1 MTPKPGRAKPW
12 LQRDFRIAWAAGF
25 INNTGD
31 WVLLVAL
38 PVYVFV
44 ETGSGRATAL
54 LFVAQVVA
62 GGLMG
67 PIGGA
72 LVDRWDLKHSLVAT
86 NLAQAV
92 AVLPLLGVA
101 PDRIWPAYVVMAMQS
116 TLKQINDPANVA
128 LLPRVVP
135 TDELTTA
142 NAALSGAESTA
153 RLLGAPLGGI
163 LVAWGG
169 LTPVVIVD
177 ALSFLFVA
185 LTLLFLT
192 ADTSPRATGEKNKK
206 MVREGIRIVRSHP
219 PLLAL
224 LSINALSQ
232 VAQGGF
238 VILFVAFVV
247 ETLGDDGVGLGF
259 IRGAMAVGALVGA
272 AFIARLS
279 NKVQS
284 TTLFSAGLLGLGAAS
299 LLFWN
304 APAVTTTLWVYV
316 LLFSLSGLP
325 GSAISVGLF
334 TTFQTTSPPD
344 ALGRVAGIGYAAGA
358 IGVAAG
364 SILTSLLIDSVN
376 LRVLLN
382 MEATIHL
389 AAGLLALFFVRLPDR
404 GKGC

>member
-1 MTPKPGRAKPW
+1 MTLQHGRTEPW
-12 LQRDFRIAWAAGF
+12 RRRDFRIAGAAGL
-25 INNTGD
+25 INNTGA

-62 GGLMG
+62 GGVMG

-72 LVDRWDLKHSLVAT
+72 LVDRWDLRLSLIAT

-92 AVLPLLGVA
+92 AILPLLGVT
-101 PDRIWPAYVVMAMQS
+101 PDRIWPAYVVMALQS
-116 TLKQINDPANVA
+116 TLRQINDPANVA
-128 LLPRVVP
+128 LLPRVVEA
-135 TDELTTA
+135 DELTAA
-142 NAALSGAESTA
+142 NAALSGGESTG

-169 LTPVVIVD
+169 LNPVVIVD
-177 ALSFLFVA
+177 GLSFFLVA
-185 LTLLFLT
+185 LALLFLS
-192 ADTSPRATGEKNKK
+192 ADTSPRSTGKKNEK
-206 MVREGIRIVRSHP
+206 MVREGIKIVRSHP

-259 IRGAMAVGALVGA
+259 IRGAMALGALLGA
-272 AFIARLS
+272 AIIARLS
-279 NKVQS
+279 NKVES
-284 TTLFSAGLLGLGAAS
+284 TRLFGAGLLGLGATS

-304 APAVTTTLWVYV
+304 APALTTTLWVYV

-334 TTFQTTSPPD
+334 TTFQVTSPPH

-358 IGVAAG
+358 IGVATG
-364 SILTSLLIDSVN
+364 SILTSLLIDSVS
-376 LRVLLN
+376 LRVLVN
-382 MEATIHL
+382 MEAFIHL
-389 AAGLLALFFVRLPDR
+389 AAGFLALFFVRSPD
-404 GKGC
+404 GSSP